1 MRPEAVTTEIRRG
14 TIEDDDDFDAE
25 DTEVEA
31 LEPLRE
37 SAGPPARRPCRR
49 VTTWKVARYAIVG
62 FAGFLAV
69 GNLLIL
75 AASFWARSQ
84 APEPPEVRGVRNFR
98 VLDSQVWRG
107 GAPEPE
113 GYASLAEQGATTIVD
128 LRAESVGSVDE
139 EALGDLGLELV
150 AIPIRDGQTPTPDQ
164 VQALFDTV
172 GDADGPVFLHCG
184 AGVGRSGAM
193 SAAYLGATDQ
203 ADGGERVRA
212 NLAVGPPSLEQIVY
226 AATVGDDHSRPNPAI
241 VATSRFLDAPRRI
254 FHNLTP

>member
-1 MRPEAVTTEIRRG
+1 M
-14 TIEDDDDFDAE
+14 
-25 DTEVEA
+25 
-31 LEPLRE
+31 
-37 SAGPPARRPCRR
+37 
-49 VTTWKVARYAIVG
+49 WKVARDAIVRLV
-62 FAGFLAV
+62 GFLAV

-75 AASFWARSQ
+75 AASFWARAR
-84 APEPPEVRGVRNFR
+84 APEPREVRGVRSFR
-98 VLDSQVWRG
+98 VLDSRVWRG

-113 GYASLAEQGATTIVD
+113 GYASLAQQGAATIVD
-128 LRAESVGSVDE
+128 LRAESVGNVDE
-139 EALGDLGLELV
+139 RPLADLGLELV

-164 VQALFDTV
+164 VQTFLDTV
-172 GDADGPVFLHCG
+172 ADADGPVFVHCG

-193 SAAYLGATDQ
+193 SAAYLAATDQ

-226 AATVGDDHSRPNPAI
+226 AAAVGDDHSRPNPAI